1 MDRVLESESILK
13 RLSDSWWSH
22 DHPRRGRSYTCQCGR
37 SVFFR
42 DSKCRACAAP
52 LGYDH
57 PGPERRGQPTVLGR
71 HRSREA
77 PLGLATARC
86 GVDARNTMRS

>member
-1 MDRVLESESILK
+1 MDRVLESSVESILK

-42 DSKCRACAAP
+42 DSKCRACGAP
-52 LGYDH
+52 LGYDPLLGEVH
-57 PGPERRGQPTVLGR
+57 ALEAGP
-71 HRSREA
+71 
-77 PLGLATARC
+77 
-86 GVDARNTMRS
+86 NK

>member
-13 RLSDSWWSH
+13 RLSESWWSH

-42 DSKCRACAAP
+42 DGKCRACGAP
-52 LGYDH
+52 LGYDAVW
-57 PGPERRGQPTVLGR
+57 GGR
-71 HRSREA
+71 PRA
-77 PLGLATARC
+77 IARY
-86 GVDARNTMRS
+86 